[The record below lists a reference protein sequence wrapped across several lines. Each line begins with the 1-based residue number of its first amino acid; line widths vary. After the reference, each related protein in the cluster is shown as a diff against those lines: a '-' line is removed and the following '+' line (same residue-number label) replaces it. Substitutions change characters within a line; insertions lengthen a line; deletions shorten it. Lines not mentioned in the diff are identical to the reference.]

1 MAQAGRLPSAAEAR
15 VQTAGRTL
23 EADQKIG
30 EATVEL
36 PVADADLHPSLK
48 YDTQGMAATPGA
60 RRPPWSSIT
69 TTNATVAW
77 NYTRKCEP
85 ATAHPEAVSNAHP
98 IRALLLLML
107 PARGS
112 LAAERVGPTDG
123 GPTKDGGCLL
133 RAEESGTTPRADLSP
148 GPSPDICFTPELAS
162 EIPRGEAKRPSI
174 GGADGPIVRLR
185 AGMNTRPSSG
195 DSSLWPR
202 AAPYFSSARMG
213 LNAMS
218 GWRWRC
224 L

>member
-30 EATVEL
+30 EATLEL

-60 RRPPWSSIT
+60 RHPPWSSIT
-69 TTNATVAW
+69 TTNATIAW

-85 ATAHPEAVSNAHP
+85 ATAHPGAVGTAHP

-123 GPTKDGGCLL
+123 GGLL
-133 RAEESGTTPRADLSP
+133 RHEESGTTPRVDYSP
-148 GPSPDICFTPELAS
+148 GPGPGSHFTPEIFSPEFAS
-162 EIPRGEAKRPSI
+162 EIPHGETKRPWI
-174 GGADGPIVRLR
+174 GGMDG
-185 AGMNTRPSSG
+185 GNRPSSRG
-195 DSSLWPR
+195 HDF
-202 AAPYFSSARMG
+202 AHAPHPAIVACGPG
-213 LNAMS
+213 LLRTFHRR
-218 GWRWRC
+218 GWA
-224 L
+224 